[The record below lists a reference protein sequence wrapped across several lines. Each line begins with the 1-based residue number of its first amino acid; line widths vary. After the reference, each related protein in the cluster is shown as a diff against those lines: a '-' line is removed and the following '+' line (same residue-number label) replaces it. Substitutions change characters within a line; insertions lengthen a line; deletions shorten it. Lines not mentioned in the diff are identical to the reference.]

1 MVFSSCTTFCIFQ
14 KIEFGEM
21 RITIFKKSFRR
32 LFIHLLGILLCSYF
46 YSSCGP
52 VYELP
57 TTPTTPSLGTGT
69 KIRFLNASVGSPG
82 LDLLINNKKVL
93 SNYTYKLVSYFI
105 DLKPG
110 AHEFKIRET
119 GSTTDILKD
128 TLNVDSGKTYTLQL
142 VGNYIAPELL
152 LISRS
157 NQYPTSGKSLV
168 RFVNAANELLN
179 IDINLKTPTENFL
192 LTEVKFKNSSSYM
205 EVLPN
210 KGSILVYDAGTTNLQ
225 FSSEANFELG
235 KVYTIYILGV
245 LGARDSTQINT
256 YFMEDT
262 NPNPQTL
269 FNFAVGAAKVRFV
282 NGDTESTPLQFLVDN
297 SLVGSSIPFRQAS
310 AFYSLNSGTRKIKVN
325 MGSISG
331 YLDTVITIEQNKY
344 YTFLI
349 SKAGGSLK
357 ATLYD
362 NPSRTTSGSRSLLRF
377 IQSSTNLDSL
387 NVKLTAVAGATTIPN
402 LVFDHVTDF
411 IEVATGQNIITLSKS
426 SIPNILTSSA
436 FFEGGKIYTAFIFG
450 SSSGAGNNALSIN
463 FLKDSDT
470 TGQSLF
476 TFAQVQTNLR
486 LINGSHNSPSMSLH
500 VDDVS
505 TVTSLTYKNATK
517 LLSVNTGVRKVTI
530 RAFGYPIPI
539 HQKDYNFEADQSYL
553 MFIANKF
560 ESVEVIP
567 LNTLQKIVPFGKSSV
582 RFINGIYDIAG
593 VDVSITSTSGTT
605 SLNNVQFKDVSNYLD
620 LSAGKNEIIVKAAA
634 TQNILFTSEANLEV
648 GAVYTACLLG
658 KADGSTNEKYF
669 LGFLKDQS
677 TSSQL
682 LTEFPPLRTNLRFV
696 NGMTDNPSVDL
707 LVDGS
712 KVASSINYKLAAANS
727 KINSGVNRSFKLMSA
742 GTTSQLISKEYS
754 IDHTKNYSL
763 LVTNQSSN
771 PDPILFENPSKTVP
785 VGRSSLRIVHGAW
798 GQGNANVSI
807 SNSGGKINITN
818 VAYRSVTN
826 YFDLNSGSN
835 EIVFT
840 IASTSG
846 NIILTSDAFLESD
859 KLYTIYLLGN
869 TSGLSGQQ
877 LSINFL
883 VESNNSSQTLFAFDA
898 VKSQLRF
905 INGSTDN
912 PLLELSVD
920 DNFVASNINYKL
932 ATGAMKVNSG
942 SGKKIK
948 IFEFGSS
955 APLLTQELTLSHNKT
970 YTLLVT
976 NKLTNLET
984 IFFENPAK
992 TAPTGRTSV
1001 RVVHGAYDHG
1011 AIDIHFTN
1019 SSGKYQI
1026 TNVPYKWTSNYIDLN
1041 AGFNEIVVTT
1051 AGSSSNLVIA
1061 ADATLEENKVYT
1073 IYFLGNNSGSSGEE
1087 YSLNFLNE
1095 TDPNGQFLFNFAAS
1109 ALSRFRTINASP
1121 NSPGLDVAFNKSKTI
1136 QNLLFSVSSGYIFLR
1151 SGIRDLEVFAGGTIS
1166 PVLLSFQYLFEQSKL
1181 YTFIPMDSVTKLNPI
1196 LIEDLN
1202 YTPVS
1207 GKSYVRFINA
1217 SPNVPPLDIKLG
1229 NPSGIVKHGYFSY
1242 QSITDYEPYDPA
1254 VMSFIFT
1261 EANTTNEILSLRGF
1275 SLVPNKAYTI
1285 IVMGFQ
1291 NGSIGQNLQVKWY
1304 SDN

>member
-1 MVFSSCTTFCIFQ
+1 MENGKNLLKYFDIKNKNIVHNTIISKTILIRYSIHFFGIVLFS
-14 KIEFGEM
+14 
-21 RITIFKKSFRR
+21 
-32 LFIHLLGILLCSYF
+32 LFFL
-46 YSSCGP
+46 SCGP
-52 VYELP
+52 IYELP
-57 TTPTTPSLGTGT
+57 TTPTTPSLGSGA

-82 LDLLINNKKVL
+82 LDLLINNRKVL
-93 SNYTYKLVSYFI
+93 SNHTYKLVSYFI

-110 AHEFKIRET
+110 AHEFKIRGT

-128 TLNVDSGKTYTLQL
+128 TLTVDSGKAYTLQL
-142 VGNYIAPELL
+142 VGEFISPELL
-152 LISRS
+152 LTPRP

-168 RFVNAANELLN
+168 RFVNVAKELSN

-192 LTEVKFKNSSSYM
+192 LTEFKFKNSSSYL

-210 KGSILVYDAGTTNLQ
+210 KGSILVFDAGTTNLH

-235 KVYTIYILGV
+235 KIYTVYILGV
-245 LGARDSTQINT
+245 SGARDSTQLNA
-256 YFMEDT
+256 YFMDDT

-269 FNFAVGAAKVRFV
+269 FNFNVGTAKVRFI
-282 NGDTESTPLQFLVDN
+282 NGDTESTPLQFLVDG
-297 SLVGSSIPFRQAS
+297 SPVGSSIPFRQAS

-325 MGSISG
+325 MGSTSG
-331 YLDTVITIEQNKY
+331 YLDTIITIEQNKF
-344 YTFLI
+344 YTLLV
-349 SKAGGSLK
+349 SKAGGRLK

-362 NPSRTTSGSRSLLRF
+362 NPPRTTTGSRSLLRF
-377 IQSSTNLDSL
+377 VQSSTNLDSI
-387 NVKLTAVAGATTIPN
+387 NIKLTAIAGATTIPN
-402 LVFDHVTDF
+402 LLYNQVSDF
-411 IEVATGQNIITLSKS
+411 IEAAAGQNIITLSKS
-426 SIPNILTSSA
+426 AIPNILSSA
-436 FFEGGKIYTAFIFG
+436 AFLEGGKVYTAFIFG
-450 SSSGAGNNALSIN
+450 SSTGLGNSALSLN
-463 FLKDSDT
+463 FVKDSDS

-486 LINGSHNSPSMSLH
+486 LVHGSHDSPSISLH

-505 TVTSLTYKNATK
+505 TVTNLTYKNATK
-517 LLSVNTGVRKVTI
+517 LLGLNTGMRKVTI

-539 HQKDYNFEADQSYL
+539 YQKDYNFEADQSYL
-553 MFIANKF
+553 MFIANKL
-560 ESVEVIP
+560 ESVEVIS
-567 LNTLQKIVPFGKSSV
+567 LNTPQKIVPFGKSSV
-582 RFINGIYDIAG
+582 RFINGIYDLSG
-593 VDVSITSTSGTT
+593 VDVRITNTSGTV
-605 SLNNVQFKDVSNYLD
+605 SLNNIPFKEVSNYLD
-620 LSAGKNEIIVKAAA
+620 LNSGKNEIVVRATA

-648 GAVYTACLLG
+648 GVVYTACLLG
-658 KADGSTNEKYF
+658 KADGSSNEKYT
-669 LGFLKDQS
+669 LGFLKDLN
-677 TSSQL
+677 TNSQL

-707 LVDGS
+707 LVDGT
-712 KVASSINYKLAAANS
+712 KVASSINYKLS
-727 KINSGVNRSFKLMSA
+727 TSITKINSGANRTFKVMTES
-742 GTTSQLISKEYS
+742 TTSQLISKEYS
-754 IDHTKNYSL
+754 IDHTKNYSF
-763 LVTNQSSN
+763 LVTNQSLN

-798 GQGNANVSI
+798 GQGNLNVSI

-869 TSGLSGQQ
+869 TSGLSGQS

-883 VESNNSSQTLFAFDA
+883 VESNNSSQRLFAFES

-932 ATGAMKVNSG
+932 ATGVLKVNSG
-942 SGKKIK
+942 TGKKIK

-955 APLLTQELTLSHNKT
+955 APLLSQELTLSHSKT
-970 YTLLVT
+970 YTLLVA
-976 NKLTNLET
+976 NKITNLET

-992 TAPTGRTSV
+992 TAPTGRTSI

-1026 TNVPYKWTSNYIDLN
+1026 TNAPYKRTSDYLDLN
-1041 AGFNEIVVTT
+1041 AGFNEIVITK
-1051 AGSSSNLVIA
+1051 AGTSSNLVIA
-1061 ADATLEENKVYT
+1061 ADATLEANKVYT

-1121 NSPGLDVAFNKSKTI
+1121 NSPGLDVAFNKTKTI
-1136 QNLLFSVSSGYIFLR
+1136 QNLLFGVSSGYIFLR

-1166 PVLLSFQYLFEQSKL
+1166 PVLLSFQYLFEQNKL

-1202 YTPVS
+1202 YTPIS

-1261 EANTTNEILSLRGF
+1261 EANTTNELLSLRGF

-1304 SDN
+1304 